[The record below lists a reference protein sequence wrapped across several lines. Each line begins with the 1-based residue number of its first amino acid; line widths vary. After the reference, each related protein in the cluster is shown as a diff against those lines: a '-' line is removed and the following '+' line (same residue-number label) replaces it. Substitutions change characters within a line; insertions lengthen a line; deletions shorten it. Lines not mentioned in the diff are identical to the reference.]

1 MTKNVGLWIDHK
13 KAMVVTMLG
22 KGEDIKEIKSEVEQE
37 LETST
42 DDHRQSA
49 ATGHLNIYYDA
60 VIDCL
65 RDADSI
71 LIFGS
76 GEAKQEL
83 RKRLEKD
90 KKLGDR
96 IVDVLTTDK
105 MTDPQI
111 AAKVREYFHDNPKH
125 TKERN

>member
-1 MTKNVGLWIDHK
+1 LPPSLFFHYSIIFVLSQGRT
-13 KAMVVTMLG
+13 
-22 KGEDIKEIKSEVEQE
+22 
-37 LETST
+37 
-42 DDHRQSA
+42 R
-49 ATGHLNIYYDA
+49 
-60 VIDCL
+60 L

-76 GEAKQEL
+76 GEAKQEF